1 MSVTTL
7 QVIFLFG
14 ELILTKYFNDNM
26 QCFSCKRLIKN
37 YDKICVACGAKNR
50 QNKQSYLGLI
60 AFLLCLL
67 FGYIGLHNLY
77 LGNKIKKALIFLLL
91 SIFSFLLAILLQKT
105 NKTN

>member
-14 ELILTKYFNDNM
+14 EFILNKYFNDDI

-37 YDKICVACGAKNR
+37 YDEICVACGAKNR
-50 QNKQSYLGLI
+50 QNKQSYLVLI
-60 AFLLCLL
+60 TFLLCLS
-67 FGYIGLHNLY
+67 FGYVGLHNLY
-77 LGNKIKKALIFLLL
+77 LGNKIKIAFTFLLL
-91 SIFSFLLAILLQKT
+91 SLFSFLLVVLLQKT